1 MKQDSMILKQLSIG
15 YHSKRQNRVL
25 VSGMNASLQAGE
37 LTTLIGSN
45 GAGKSTLLRT
55 LAGFQKP
62 LSGEILLYD
71 SSEDWM
77 DGMEAE
83 ARYCSL
89 DQFSVK
95 NLAKKIAVVLTV
107 APAVTSIRV
116 DELVGM
122 GRSPYTRFW
131 GGLSSADKKIVD
143 EAMQW
148 VGIDNLKNRMFHT
161 LSDGER
167 QKVMIAKALAQQTD
181 MILLDEPTAFL
192 DYPSKV
198 ELLQLLSRLA
208 HDLGKAILL
217 STHDLE
223 LALQLSDT
231 LWLLDS
237 GLHVGSPRQLADKK
251 ALSSFI
257 ERAGISF
264 DKETLVIRVKR

>member
-1 MKQDSMILKQLSIG
+1 MILKQLSIG

-25 VSGMNASLQAGE
+25 VSGMNASLQTGE
-37 LTTLIGSN
+37 LTALIGSN

-71 SSEDWM
+71 SSELPM
-77 DGMEAE
+77 GSIETK
-83 ARYCSL
+83 ARYCPL
-89 DQFSVK
+89 GKISVK
-95 NLAKKIAVVLTV
+95 DLAKKIAVVLTV

-116 DELVGM
+116 EELVGM

-148 VGIDNLKNRMFHT
+148 VGIDALKNRMFHT

-181 MILLDEPTAFL
+181 NILLDEPTAFL

-237 GLHVGSPRQLADKK
+237 GLHVGSPRQLADKN
-251 ALSSFI
+251 ALSNFI

-264 DKETLVIRVKR
+264 DKASLSIRVKR

>member
-1 MKQDSMILKQLSIG
+1 MILKQLSIG
-15 YHSKRQNRVL
+15 YHSKKQSRVL
-25 VSGMNASLQAGE
+25 VSGMNASLQTGE
-37 LTTLIGSN
+37 LTALIGSN

-62 LSGEILLYD
+62 LSGEILLHD
-71 SSEDWM
+71 SSEIPV
-77 DGMEAE
+77 GRMETKT
-83 ARYCSL
+83 RYCPLGQISL
-89 DQFSVK
+89 KD
-95 NLAKKIAVVLTV
+95 LAKKIAVVLTV
-107 APAVTSIRV
+107 APALTSVRAE
-116 DELVGM
+116 ELVGM

-143 EAMQW
+143 EAMRW
-148 VGIDNLKNRMFHT
+148 VGIDNLKSRMFHT

-167 QKVMIAKALAQQTD
+167 QKVMIAKALAQQTGI
-181 MILLDEPTAFL
+181 ILLDEPTAFL

-208 HDLGKAILL
+208 HDLDKAILL

-237 GLHVGSPRQLADKK
+237 ALQVGSPRQLADKN
-251 ALSSFI
+251 ALSNFI

-264 DKETLVIRVKR
+264 DKTSLSIRVKR